1 VKQRKKLLE
10 ENATRL
16 LSRKKFRFCAVCP
29 GKQKDDIGGSGVTQK
44 SQQAPLLIELK
55 NLDGNKNKN
64 KEDNALTDSNQL
76 VSAIAQKAGEIF
88 EKDVKSGQ
96 NKYEMLWKYA
106 KDIPKERFILEL
118 LTSPQEIISSL
129 GKITDSA
136 FHTSMLMYIENLF
149 EEVASKAVEI
159 KETIYNFFADYNDF
173 LAMMLR
179 CLEFLT
185 PNSPEYG
192 RYTDMMVAFGSTF
205 NQDSSGSQILFLENF
220 GLAQLLAFAKRISN
234 KKDALVKIL
243 LSICGQE
250 ETKRIRLLRR
260 MEKMLGGD
268 YNTLSGLLA
277 HMSIDQAELGFN
289 GEIYEFYWTKAIT
302 VINGTCN
309 PKIKAAGLKILNELS
324 IDNYRNLPE
333 VYPTLRRLCTE
344 TWWEVKSQILIIC
357 ANQLNLIEM
366 ASREDEIKSQ
376 KDRSGLQNTQEHGEE
391 TVEAAIPKIDA
402 DGGGAHIGL
411 GGVVQHSRGAING
424 NENNSQMEQTTD
436 KHLRSNLNKS
446 NEGEMEKTQQS
457 FIGEHNEG
465 AHSKSNSI
473 VHLIDLVSRIFHTDA
488 NVNVQK
494 VGLVYLAPVLNYYPE
509 LCPRFLEVLL
519 SVEDDV
525 RETVLNINQDTLSEY
540 NIVISSSLVLLRF
553 HQLQVQH
560 IWSTTRL
567 VIRRDSRSFG
577 SVRPG

>member
-1 VKQRKKLLE
+1 M
-10 ENATRL
+10 
-16 LSRKKFRFCAVCP
+16 
-29 GKQKDDIGGSGVTQK
+29 
-44 SQQAPLLIELK
+44 LIELK

-76 VSAIAQKAGEIF
+76 VSAIGQRAWDIF
-88 EKDVKSGQ
+88 EKDVKTGQ
-96 NKYEMLWKYA
+96 NRYEMLWKYA
-106 KDIPKERFILEL
+106 KDTPKEKFILEL

-136 FHTSMLMYIENLF
+136 FHTSMLMYIEHLF
-149 EEVASKAVEI
+149 AEVTSKAVEI
-159 KETIYNFFADYNDF
+159 KETIYNFFADFNDF

-192 RYTDMMVAFGSTF
+192 RYVDMMVAFGSTF

-220 GLAQLLAFAKRISN
+220 GLTQVLAFAQRISN

-243 LSICGQE
+243 LSVCGQDE
-250 ETKRIRLLRR
+250 GRRLRLLRR
-260 MEKMLGGD
+260 IEKLLGGD

-277 HMSIDQAELGFN
+277 HMSIDQAELGFS

-302 VINGTCN
+302 IINGTCN
-309 PKIKAAGLKILNELS
+309 PKIKAAALKILNELS
-324 IDNYRNLPE
+324 IDNYRNMPE
-333 VYPTLRRLCTE
+333 VYPTLRKLCTE

-366 ASREDEIKSQ
+366 AAREDEIKSQ

-391 TVEAAIPKIDA
+391 TVEAAIPKIEA
-402 DGGGAHIGL
+402 EAGGANVGFGTLAAGHVSKGS
-411 GGVVQHSRGAING
+411 VVG
-424 NENNSQMEQTTD
+424 NDHNSQMEQTD

-446 NEGEMEKTQQS
+446 NEGEFEKTQQS
-457 FIGEHNEG
+457 FIGEPGDGNY
-465 AHSKSNSI
+465 SKSNSI
-473 VHLIDLVSRIFHTDA
+473 MHLIDLVNRIFHTEA

-509 LCPRFLEVLL
+509 LCTRYLEVLL

-525 RETVLNINQDTLSEY
+525 RETVLNISQDTLSEY
-540 NIVISSSLVLLRF
+540 NIVISRESLSNFRF
-553 HQLQVQH
+553 HEFQVQYL
-560 IWSTTRL
+560 RC
-567 VIRRDSRSFG
+567 SFG
-577 SVRPG
+577 VVFSRYRRGIGPVRAGQPNRVLRA

>member
-1 VKQRKKLLE
+1 MQELDKFIVKQRKKLLE

-29 GKQKDDIGGSGVTQK
+29 GKHKDDLGGSGLTQK
-44 SQQAPLLIELK
+44 TQQAPVLIELK

-76 VSAIAQKAGEIF
+76 ISAIGQKAWEIF
-88 EKDVKSGQ
+88 EKDVKTGQ
-96 NKYEMLWKYA
+96 NRYEIMWKSVR
-106 KDIPKERFILEL
+106 DTPKEKFILEL
-118 LTSPQEIISSL
+118 LTSPQEIISDL

-136 FHTSMLMYIENLF
+136 FHTTMLMYIEHLF
-149 EEVASKAVEI
+149 TEVTAKAVEI
-159 KETIYNFFADYNDF
+159 KETIYNFFADFNDF
-173 LAMMLR
+173 LAIMLR

-185 PNSPEYG
+185 PNSPEYA
-192 RYTDMMVAFGSTF
+192 RYIDMMVAFGNSF
-205 NQDSSGSQILFLENF
+205 SQDSSGSQILFLENF
-220 GLAQLLAFAKRISN
+220 GLAQIIAFAKKITN

-243 LSICGQE
+243 LSVCGQDE
-250 ETKRIRLLRR
+250 SRRIRLLRR

-268 YNTLSGLLA
+268 YNTLGGLLA
-277 HMSIDQAELGFN
+277 HMSIDQGELGFN

-302 VINGTCN
+302 IINGTCN

-366 ASREDEIKSQ
+366 AAREDEIRSQ
-376 KDRSGLQNTQEHGEE
+376 RDRSGLQNTQEHGEE

-402 DGGGAHIGL
+402 EAGGAHVGFGSLAAGHASKGSVI
-411 GGVVQHSRGAING
+411 G
-424 NENNSQMEQTTD
+424 NENNSQMEQTD

-446 NEGEMEKTQQS
+446 GEGEFEKTQQS
-457 FIGEHNEG
+457 FVGEPNDG
-465 AHSKSNSI
+465 VYSKSNSI

-494 VGLVYLAPVLNYYPE
+494 VGLVYLAPVLNHYPE
-509 LCPRFLEVLL
+509 LSPRFLEVLL

-525 RETVLNINQDTLSEY
+525 RETVLNINQDTLGEF
-540 NIVISSSLVLLRF
+540 NIVISMLIF
-553 HQLQVQH
+553 
-560 IWSTTRL
+560 
-567 VIRRDSRSFG
+567 
-577 SVRPG
+577 